1 MDVILDT
8 NIYQTNF
15 SLNNNQWDA
24 LDAYLQ
30 KTNSRLVIP
39 HIVSEELKINFKRLL
54 KKQTK
59 AFFEAAK
66 MLSFCSITDEH
77 NEMLNGV
84 LTSKLNVEEVYEN
97 ASEQYIEY
105 IKGRFHNVV
114 VLDPVD
120 ISLSILVEKALK
132 KQKPFRDSGEGFK
145 DAVIWESLLKYIEGW
160 EGSLA
165 FITDNSRDFG
175 RDKLEENLLGDIDKK
190 DVDVLYFHNL
200 RDFISVSSKRIEGIS
215 LTLEDINVFEL
226 TAKLESYFKSENSN
240 IEDLLRSKSTDTF
253 SFTAAEGVEGVE
265 LHSIGEYYVNDISD
279 DFKYVTANVIG
290 FARIVVVTQ
299 SYREFFD
306 RATGDLDYEYEHDL
320 DFLDV
325 ELEMVIDLEYS
336 GENYQELDVV
346 DVIF

>member
-1 MDVILDT
+1 
-8 NIYQTNF
+8 
-15 SLNNNQWDA
+15 
-24 LDAYLQ
+24 
-30 KTNSRLVIP
+30 
-39 HIVSEELKINFKRLL
+39 
-54 KKQTK
+54 
-59 AFFEAAK
+59 
-66 MLSFCSITDEH
+66 
-77 NEMLNGV
+77 
-84 LTSKLNVEEVYEN
+84 
-97 ASEQYIEY
+97 
-105 IKGRFHNVV
+105 
-114 VLDPVD
+114 
-120 ISLSILVEKALK
+120 
-132 KQKPFRDSGEGFK
+132 
-145 DAVIWESLLKYIEGW
+145 
-160 EGSLA
+160 
-165 FITDNSRDFG
+165 
-175 RDKLEENLLGDIDKK
+175 
-190 DVDVLYFHNL
+190 
-200 RDFISVSSKRIEGIS
+200 S

-346 DVIF
+346 DV